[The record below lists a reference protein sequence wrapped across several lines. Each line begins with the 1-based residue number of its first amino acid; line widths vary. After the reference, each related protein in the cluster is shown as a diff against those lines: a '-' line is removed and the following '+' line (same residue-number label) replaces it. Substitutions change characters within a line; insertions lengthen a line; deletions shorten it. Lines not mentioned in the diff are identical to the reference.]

1 MKGFIMK
8 YSTQFII
15 WNDNGDKKVATITLE
30 DNAEG
35 NHMLESLLNLR
46 DIDNRRYMMDPV

>member
-1 MKGFIMK
+1 MKGCIMK
-8 YSTQFII
+8 YSTQFVI

-46 DIDNRRYMMDPV
+46 DTDNRKYLMDPI